1 MVLIAMAMGVLAFTT
16 SLSHLLIAAVLH
28 GIGYGGV
35 QPTLLALAVDRA
47 SAQARGVALATVM
60 GAIDVGIGVSAIGLG
75 LLLEWRGFTWIYLC
89 AGMVVLLGALLFA
102 VVTVRQRDV
111 HNRLRQEK

>member
-1 MVLIAMAMGVLAFTT
+1 
-16 SLSHLLIAAVLH
+16 
-28 GIGYGGV
+28 
-35 QPTLLALAVDRA
+35 
-47 SAQARGVALATVM
+47 M

-111 HNRLRQEK
+111 HNRPGQEK